1 MVGRFPAADI
11 KESRDVSFNL
21 GVRGEKK
28 SALEPWQQQ
37 EMLCDVVIDGRA

>member
-28 SALEPWQQQ
+28 SSVTAAAVG
-37 EMLCDVVIDGRA
+37 DVVR